1 MLDIPFLKAPSG
13 PTRSDE
19 PAKVQAR
26 SDDRKD
32 SSDDFD
38 TFMAE
43 ETDHADATA
52 AGSEP
57 EQSAEDPDNRPQ
69 PDDTGDSPTD
79 PAAPEGTTAS
89 AADTPEADVFTLNS
103 ENSEELPDTP
113 GQIKDPAGQPASE
126 LAFLQQAMATAG
138 NVQGAQKAETVARSE
153 VETPLNKAPAAGQ
166 QPVKTPV
173 DNSQAPVLVS
183 GNESGAT
190 KAELRSEDRN
200 TQSQPVVRE
209 TSTEKL
215 NPTITR
221 FTGEQSVE
229 FQKTALQGEPAAV
242 DRRRQV
248 RTSDED
254 LRLTQE
260 APRTSQNVPRTGT
273 PVLPLTAAPL
283 SQANEL
289 SVSALSKGEAFDLQ
303 PVAGSASEAATQW
316 DPRSGGTSSLSQIL
330 ARAETPTMVARQM
343 AEVLQKMPDKPVEL
357 LLSPRELGKVRM
369 SIAASE
375 NAITVTVLAERPE
388 TLDLMK
394 RHIDQLAR
402 EFEALGYESINFAF
416 SEGQQQADRED
427 DDQNGQQAA
436 VFLAPDPS
444 ENSTGGSTVP
454 EAVRLTAETGVD
466 IRL

>member
-1 MLDIPFLKAPSG
+1 M
-13 PTRSDE
+13 
-19 PAKVQAR
+19 
-26 SDDRKD
+26 
-32 SSDDFD
+32 
-38 TFMAE
+38 
-43 ETDHADATA
+43 
-52 AGSEP
+52 
-57 EQSAEDPDNRPQ
+57 
-69 PDDTGDSPTD
+69 
-79 PAAPEGTTAS
+79 
-89 AADTPEADVFTLNS
+89 
-103 ENSEELPDTP
+103 
-113 GQIKDPAGQPASE
+113 
-126 LAFLQQAMATAG
+126 
-138 NVQGAQKAETVARSE
+138 
-153 VETPLNKAPAAGQ
+153 
-166 QPVKTPV
+166 
-173 DNSQAPVLVS
+173 
-183 GNESGAT
+183 
-190 KAELRSEDRN
+190 
-200 TQSQPVVRE
+200 
-209 TSTEKL
+209 
-215 NPTITR
+215 
-221 FTGEQSVE
+221 
-229 FQKTALQGEPAAV
+229 
-242 DRRRQV
+242 
-248 RTSDED
+248 
-254 LRLTQE
+254 
-260 APRTSQNVPRTGT
+260 
-273 PVLPLTAAPL
+273 
-283 SQANEL
+283 
-289 SVSALSKGEAFDLQ
+289 SALSKGEAFDLQ